1 MKAPVKLIRKHI
13 PPILRLRKE
22 LRREEPDGNLEYKLK
37 LVEVPPERLEELASQ
52 LKYRLEEGM
61 GEAIYELGV
70 TDEGEILGLDIRD
83 LEETLKTLA
92 AAAEKVGAKTTL
104 IRKIHGKMGVA
115 AEVLIRRTK
124 EAESFPIWLYI
135 PVLGNVD
142 SGKSSL
148 VSVLVSG
155 ELDDGNGSAMMKVAR
170 YLHEIKS
177 RRTSSISSHPLGFDD
192 HGETVNYRLSSP
204 FDEAEIFLN
213 SSKIVDFVDLG
224 GHERYF
230 KTTLKGIMGHHPD
243 YCLITV
249 AANTGIKPMTVEHL
263 KVVVGLR
270 LPMAF
275 VVTKI
280 DMIPQR
286 VEKVVKD
293 ISSLVKLPKINA
305 VPFQVKSIDDAV
317 VAAKIMP
324 SGRVAPIFTVSN
336 VTGEGLSLLRIFLNL
351 LPPRTRWKEQINRSF
366 LAYVDDIFNVK
377 GVGPV
382 VSGLILQGGVME
394 GDYLLLGPMKDGSF
408 KNVRVKSIH
417 LNRTFVKCAVAGSDV
432 CLALAGIKIEELRKG
447 MAMLGAEANSKA
459 VREFEGDVFILH
471 HPTTIR
477 PGYQAVIHVHS
488 VRQAAEFA
496 EIYGKPLLRTGDR
509 AKVRFS
515 FLYRPEYIAEG
526 QKFVFREANA
536 KGIGVITRIT
546 G

>member
-1 MKAPVKLIRKHI
+1 MKSEMAKLG
-13 PPILRLRKE
+13 KE
-22 LRREEPDGNLEYKLK
+22 EDEGNLEYKLK
-37 LVEVPPERLEELASQ
+37 LVKVPPERLEELASQ

-70 TDEGEILGLDIRD
+70 TNEGEILGLTSQD
-83 LEETLKTLA
+83 LEETLKTLEA
-92 AAAEKVGAKTTL
+92 AAAKVGAKITVV
-104 IRKIHGKMGVA
+104 RRIHGKMGVA

-124 EAESFPIWLYI
+124 EAESFPIWIYL

-148 VSVLVSG
+148 VGVLVSG
-155 ELDDGNGSAMMKVAR
+155 QLDDGNGSAMMKVAR
-170 YLHEIKS
+170 YLHEVKS
-177 RRTSSISSHPLGFDD
+177 RRTSSLSSHPLGFDE
-192 HGETVNYRLSSP
+192 HGRIVNYQLASP

-230 KTTLKGIMGHHPD
+230 KTTLKGIMGHQPD

-249 AANTGIKPMTVEHL
+249 AANMGIKPMTIEHL

-270 LPMAF
+270 LPMIF

-280 DMIPQR
+280 DLAPHK
-286 VEKVVKD
+286 VEKVIRD
-293 ISSLVKLPKINA
+293 IQSLVKLPKINA
-305 VPFQVKSIDDAV
+305 IPFQIKSFDDAV
-317 VAAKIMP
+317 VAAKVMP

-336 VTGEGLSLLRIFLNL
+336 VTGEGLDLLRYFLNL
-351 LPPRTRWKEQINRSF
+351 LPPRSRWKEQVNKQF
-366 LAYVDDIFNVK
+366 LMYVDDVFNVR

-394 GDYLLLGPMKDGSF
+394 NDYLLLGPLRDGSF
-408 KNVRVKSIH
+408 RNVRVKSIH

-432 CLALAGIKIEELRKG
+432 CLALAGVKMDELRKG
-447 MAMLGAEANSKA
+447 MVLLSAEAKPRA
-459 VREFEGDVFILH
+459 VREFEGEVFILH

-488 VRQAAEFA
+488 VRQAAEFM
-496 EIYGKPLLRTGDR
+496 EIHGKPVLRTGDR
-509 AKVRFS
+509 AKVRFG
-515 FLYRPEYIAEG
+515 FLYWPEYVVEG

-536 KGIGVITRIT
+536 KGIGVITRIL

>member
-1 MKAPVKLIRKHI
+1 MK
-13 PPILRLRKE
+13 
-22 LRREEPDGNLEYKLK
+22 REEPDGNLEYKLK

-70 TDEGEILGLDIRD
+70 TDEGEILGLSRRD
-83 LEETLKTLA
+83 LEETLKTLER
-92 AAAEKVGAKTTL
+92 AAEKVGAKTTL
-104 IRKIHGKMGVA
+104 IRKIRGKMGLA

-124 EAESFPIWLYI
+124 EAEGFPIWLYI

-177 RRTSSISSHPLGFDD
+177 RRTSSISSHPLGFDE
-192 HGETVNYRLSSP
+192 HGETVNYKLNSP

-230 KTTLKGIMGHHPD
+230 KTTLKGIMGHQPD

-249 AANTGIKPMTVEHL
+249 AANTGIKPMTIEHL

-270 LPMAF
+270 LPMIF
-275 VVTKI
+275 VVTKT
-280 DMIPQR
+280 DLTPEK
-286 VEKVVKD
+286 VEKVVRD
-293 ISSLVKLPKINA
+293 ISALVKLPKINA
-305 VPFQVKSIDDAV
+305 IPFQVKSMDDVV
-317 VAAKIMP
+317 VAAKVMP

-336 VTGEGLSLLRIFLNL
+336 VTGEDLSLLRAFLNL
-351 LPPRTRWKEQINRSF
+351 LPPRTRWREQVNKSF
-366 LAYVDDIFNVK
+366 LAYIDEIFNVR

-394 GDYLLLGPMKDGSF
+394 GDYLLLGPMKDGTF

-432 CLALAGIKIEELRKG
+432 CLALAGVRLEELRKG
-447 MAMLGAEANSKA
+447 MAMLDVEASPRA
-459 VREFEGDVFILH
+459 VREFEGEVFILH

-477 PGYQAVIHVHS
+477 PGYQAVVHVHS
-488 VRQAAEFA
+488 VRQAAEFV

-509 AKVRFS
+509 ARVKFS
-515 FLYRPEYIAEG
+515 FLYRPEYVVEG

-536 KGIGVITRIT
+536 KGIGVITRVL